1 MKKHL
6 TKTVFAATLAL
17 GLIIPTAASAAPA
30 GDCSSFLQDI
40 LNKLPRN
47 TQVIQNPDFGKIAWP
62 GFGNEQGKQGN
73 QEQGNKD
80 QGKQNQGNQNQGKQQ
95 NNQGNVPADAAAFAS
110 QVVDLVNQE
119 RAKEGL
125 KPLAVDQQL
134 AKMAMDKAID
144 MRTNGYFDHNSPTYG
159 SPFDMMTQYG
169 IDYRY
174 AGENIAR
181 GQRTPQEVMNAWMN
195 SPGHRQNIMSPNFT
209 LIGVAYYQGDW
220 VQEFISK

>member
-40 LNKLPRN
+40 LNKLPRD
-47 TQVIQNPDFGKIAWP
+47 TKVIQKPDFGKITWP
-62 GFGNEQGKQGN
+62 GFGNEQGNQGN

-80 QGKQNQGNQNQGKQQ
+80 QGNQNQSKQP